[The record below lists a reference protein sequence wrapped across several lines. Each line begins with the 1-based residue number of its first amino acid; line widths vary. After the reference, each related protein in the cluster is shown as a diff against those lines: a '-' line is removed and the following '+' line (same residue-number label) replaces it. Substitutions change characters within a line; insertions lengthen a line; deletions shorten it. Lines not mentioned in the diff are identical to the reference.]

1 MKKLSN
7 YIVEKLNVKNIST
20 KQNRNK
26 ISVEIPKFPA
36 GEDNNWDG
44 SWNELEVPD
53 AKYFVYK
60 DNYHGLPHVASF
72 FDMVKMISMFN
83 DEYEDF
89 TPDKIILY
97 SSNDEVDVVK
107 WALKNILKMDD
118 KDINIQDEDEW
129 VTNFDNKRKHPGDK
143 IYDSA
148 YFLYN
153 ILQGNDHIDPYSS
166 KKLDNEKEDGYVNAQ
181 TIMDNLY

>member
-1 MKKLSN
+1 
-7 YIVEKLNVKNIST
+7 
-20 KQNRNK
+20 
-26 ISVEIPKFPA
+26 
-36 GEDNNWDG
+36 
-44 SWNELEVPD
+44 
-53 AKYFVYK
+53 
-60 DNYHGLPHVASF
+60 
-72 FDMVKMISMFN
+72 MFN

-129 VTNFDNKRKHPGDK
+129 VTNFDNKCKHPGNK
-143 IYDSA
+143 IYDSV
-148 YFLYN
+148 YFLYK

-166 KKLDNEKEDGYVNAQ
+166 KKLDNEKANGYVNAK